1 MDRFNR
7 AVIVLSLAFLAL
19 VALLYGCKLRFDAEM
34 DKMYGSWD
42 DDIEVMINEQKKIAT
57 YQVYD
62 KRVDVVELNE
72 KKYGEP
78 YTVKNTLL
86 KDIILY
92 YYPEDS
98 SEAYFIVRDG
108 THWHLDNNGHISEYP
123 DKSYKNINE
132 FEDMYY
138 EHSQEPWQNPPIY
151 PTCFFKKD
159 GLKFRAT
166 YNRYTE
172 NYYLE
177 FCEIEYDEEDSY
189 VALVKGAKSFKVE
202 YPYVYVIHENGKTL
216 VNMKGGFYINEDIP
230 TVDFE
235 GCNKIPQEYLER
247 FNDLD
252 NFTDISK
259 LKYKAMKVTD
269 NANWWQ
275 FDDLESG
282 MQYENGL

>member
-1 MDRFNR
+1 MAKNAYRGQAAVGGFMFMDRFNR

-132 FEDMYY
+132 FRDMYY
-138 EHSQEPWQNPPIY
+138 EHSDEQWADPPVY
-151 PTCFFKKD
+151 PTSFFEKD
-159 GLKFRAT
+159 GIRFQAT

-177 FCEIEYDEEDSY
+177 FRKKVGDFDWGSGVI
-189 VALVKGAKSFKVE
+189 KGTKFFKVE
-202 YPYVYVIHENGKTL
+202 YPYVYVIHENEIGRAH
-216 VNMKGGFYINEDIP
+216 V
-230 TVDFE
+230 
-235 GCNKIPQEYLER
+235 
-247 FNDLD
+247 
-252 NFTDISK
+252 
-259 LKYKAMKVTD
+259 
-269 NANWWQ
+269 
-275 FDDLESG
+275 
-282 MQYENGL
+282 